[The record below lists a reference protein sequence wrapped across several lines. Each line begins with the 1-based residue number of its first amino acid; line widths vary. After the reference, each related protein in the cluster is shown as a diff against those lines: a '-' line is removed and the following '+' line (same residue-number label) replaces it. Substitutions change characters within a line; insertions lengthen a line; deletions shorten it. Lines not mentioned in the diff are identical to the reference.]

1 MMPFGPSRDGR
12 SFFFTYRQ
20 FTHVTIQCFT
30 NSGPACVLGRA
41 ASPWLRPR
49 APALQRPPSRA
60 SPRFVSF
67 LITVFCASS
76 RYLRCSPFL
85 SLALSSFSF
94 FLLFSFSLSL
104 SLSRAPR
111 LQVRRDCAS
120 VLGIRKSL
128 LFESFRYPLV
138 NLEDNKILWA
148 FARWA
153 QHAFLRCSIF
163 FAPSLCA
170 LPWFLKLF
178 RGAAEAAAG
187 RGSPPPP
194 RAGVWCVVG

>member
-1 MMPFGPSRDGR
+1 MPFGPLHDGLR
-12 SFFFTYRQ
+12 LFFTQ
-20 FTHVTIQCFT
+20 TKCTHVTRQCFT
-30 NSGPACVLGRA
+30 NSGPACVLGRV

-85 SLALSSFSF
+85 SLALSSFSL
-94 FLLFSFSLSL
+94 FLLLFVLAL

-128 LFESFRYPLV
+128 IFESFRYPLV

-170 LPWFLKLF
+170 PH
-178 RGAAEAAAG
+178 
-187 RGSPPPP
+187 
-194 RAGVWCVVG
+194 

>member
-1 MMPFGPSRDGR
+1 MVSASLSRKKYLPI
-12 SFFFTYRQ
+12 TRQ
-20 FTHVTIQCFT
+20 CST
-30 NSGPACVLGRA
+30 NSGPACVLGRV

-85 SLALSSFSF
+85 SLALSSFSL
-94 FLLFSFSLSL
+94 FLLFFVLALSL

-128 LFESFRYPLV
+128 IFESFRYPLV
-138 NLEDNKILWA
+138 NFEDNKILCA

-153 QHAFLRCSIF
+153 QHAFLRGSIF

-170 LPWFLKLF
+170 LHDENRCLLLF
-178 RGAAEAAAG
+178 AV
-187 RGSPPPP
+187 P
-194 RAGVWCVVG
+194 